1 MEIML
6 DFNNEIFTT
15 VAKGVRDAHTGVT
28 VSGEYT
34 RRPSKFPAVTL
45 DETNNVTIDRL
56 EDSSGEEKFAGVT
69 YRLQVFSNKRDR
81 KKSEAREIFATA
93 DAEMRRLG
101 FRRVTYSTTPEIYES
116 TIYQITATYEAVVS
130 AAGYVYKRDL

>member
-1 MEIML
+1 ML

-15 VAKGVRDAHTGVT
+15 VANSVRVNHTGTTVT
-28 VSGEYT
+28 GEYART
-34 RRPSKFPAVTL
+34 PSKFPSVTL
-45 DETNNVTIDRL
+45 DETSNVMVGWL

-69 YRLQVFSNKRDR
+69 YRLQVFSNNQSR
-81 KKSEAREIFATA
+81 KKAEAREIFATA

-101 FRRVTYSTTPEIYES
+101 FRRVSFTTTPEIYES
-116 TIYQITATYEAVVS
+116 TIYQITATYEAVIS